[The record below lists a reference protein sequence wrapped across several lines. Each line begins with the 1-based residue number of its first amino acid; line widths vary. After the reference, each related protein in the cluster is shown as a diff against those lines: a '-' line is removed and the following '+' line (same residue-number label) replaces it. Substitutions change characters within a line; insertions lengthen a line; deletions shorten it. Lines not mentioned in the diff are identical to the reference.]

1 MKDEIEEE
9 RLITKDFI
17 ARTWK
22 KIQREMHNSVIGMDR
37 TIESLFIA
45 ILTEGHILLEG
56 PPGIAKTLA
65 AQNFA
70 KVIGLD
76 FKRIQMTPDLLPA
89 DLIGTTIYNPKTNT
103 FQFKEGPIFSNVV
116 LIDEINRAPPKTQA
130 ALLEVM
136 EEKNVTVE
144 GRSREVPR
152 PFLVLATQNP
162 VEMEGTFPLPE
173 AQISRFLLHDVVGYP
188 DSAEER
194 KILELRKK
202 TMNRVISHQITS
214 GRTIFEMQKFIQNEV
229 RVSDDVL
236 DYIRDL
242 VIKIR
247 EDGRLAFGCSP
258 RASIALLASSRV
270 YAAMQGR
277 DWVRP
282 DDVKYI
288 ALPALRHR
296 LALEPEIEL
305 SGTSPKE
312 IVLSSLKS
320 TPTPK

>member
-1 MKDEIEEE
+1 MGEEK
-9 RLITKDFI
+9 LITKEFV
-17 ARTWK
+17 ARTWNK
-22 KIQREMHNSVIGMDR
+22 LRKEMHKPVIGMER

-45 ILTEGHILLEG
+45 ILTEGHVLLEG

-76 FKRIQMTPDLLPA
+76 FNRIQMTPDLLPA
-89 DLIGTTIYNPKTNT
+89 DLIGTTIFNQKTNT
-103 FQFKEGPIFSNVV
+103 FQFKKGPIFSNVI

-136 EEKNVTVE
+136 EEKTVTIE
-144 GRSREVPR
+144 GTSREVPR

-173 AQISRFLLHDVVGYP
+173 AQISRFMVHIIVGYP
-188 DSAEER
+188 NREEER

-202 TMNRVISHQITS
+202 TMERVISHQITS
-214 GRTIFEMQKFIQNEV
+214 DRTIFAMQDFVQNEV
-229 RVSDDVL
+229 RVSDEIL
-236 DYIRDL
+236 DYIRDI
-242 VIKIR
+242 VINIR
-247 EDGRLAFGCSP
+247 QDGRLSFGCSP
-258 RASIALLASSRV
+258 RASIAILSTARV

-282 DDVKYI
+282 DDIKHV

-296 LALEPEIEL
+296 LALKPEIEL
-305 SGTSPKE
+305 SGTSPKD
-312 IVLSSLKS
+312 IVLSGLRS
-320 TPTPK
+320 TPAPK